1 MNTYDKL
8 TINRLIQNL
17 KITDTRIDIPV
28 EDFTVSFAFWGIYQV
43 DRLVMS
49 VSKTSGAV
57 LCQKIY
63 IQDTK
68 FMDIA
73 SDLDALL
80 SEHNVHIRP
89 TDLVGEILSC
99 SNELNK
105 DTQMK
110 VADLIKLV
118 NESNTPVTLNLAKHN
133 FTFGTEDGELKYDV
147 VDPDGETRQYY
158 CKPDITLTHFSSIL
172 SDNTKRPAVD
182 EDYSTCANVVSVFR
196 VLDKLV
202 SLGPNFEVDSEFQ
215 NLVTHLKRLDEP
227 FTLSYG
233 DELVTTFKYNDN
245 TLHIQ
250 SRIPNQFART
260 HHIGMD
266 GTLDMIIDAICDQ
279 YKEVPIPELL
289 PNQLLIK
296 EIIEELSDAY

>member
-49 VSKTSGAV
+49 VSKTSGVV

-68 FMDIA
+68 LMDIA

-80 SEHNVHIRP
+80 SEHNVQIRP

-133 FTFGTEDGELKYDV
+133 FTFGTEDGELKYTV
-147 VDPDGETRQYY
+147 TDPDGKVVEYTCDQDINIQTLSSVLAEATRRPSVDSNYSTIANIVSVHRVLVKLIELGPDFQMDLNYVSLVKHLKGLGGAFTMQYDGDVTTTLEYNDETIHIKTRVPNHY
-158 CKPDITLTHFSSIL
+158 CKTAHLGRDATLTSIIDTIHNQQQNVPVSSIL
-172 SDNTKRPAVD
+172 
-182 EDYSTCANVVSVFR
+182 
-196 VLDKLV
+196 
-202 SLGPNFEVDSEFQ
+202 PNHMAIAD
-215 NLVTHLKRLDEP
+215 
-227 FTLSYG
+227 
-233 DELVTTFKYNDN
+233 
-245 TLHIQ
+245 
-250 SRIPNQFART
+250 
-260 HHIGMD
+260 
-266 GTLDMIIDAICDQ
+266 IIDYIASQD
-279 YKEVPIPELL
+279 
-289 PNQLLIK
+289 
-296 EIIEELSDAY
+296 

>member
-28 EDFTVSFAFWGIYQV
+28 EDFTVSFAFLGIYQV

-49 VSKTSGAV
+49 VSKTSGVV
-57 LCQKIY
+57 LYQKIY

-80 SEHNVHIRP
+80 SEHNVQIRP

-133 FTFGTEDGELKYDV
+133 FTFGAEDGELKYTV
-147 VDPDGETRQYY
+147 TDPDGKVVEYTCDQDINIQTLSSVLAEATRRPSVDSNYSTIANIVSVHRVLVKLIELGPDFQMDLNYVSLVKHLKGLGGAFTMQYDGDVTTTLEYNDETIHIKTRVPNYY
-158 CKPDITLTHFSSIL
+158 CKTAHLGRDATLTSIIDTIHNQQQNVPVSSIL
-172 SDNTKRPAVD
+172 
-182 EDYSTCANVVSVFR
+182 
-196 VLDKLV
+196 
-202 SLGPNFEVDSEFQ
+202 PNHMAIAD
-215 NLVTHLKRLDEP
+215 
-227 FTLSYG
+227 
-233 DELVTTFKYNDN
+233 
-245 TLHIQ
+245 
-250 SRIPNQFART
+250 
-260 HHIGMD
+260 
-266 GTLDMIIDAICDQ
+266 IIDYLASQD
-279 YKEVPIPELL
+279 
-289 PNQLLIK
+289 
-296 EIIEELSDAY
+296 

>member
-49 VSKTSGAV
+49 VSKTSGVV

-68 FMDIA
+68 LMDIA

-80 SEHNVHIRP
+80 SEHNVQIRP

-133 FTFGTEDGELKYDV
+133 FTFGAEDGELKYTV
-147 VDPDGETRQYY
+147 TDPDGKVVEYTCDQDINIQTLSSVLAEATRRPSVDSNYSTIANIVSVHRVLVKLIELGPDFQMDLNYVSLVKHLKGLGGAFTMQYDGDVTTTLEYSDETIHIKTRVPNHY
-158 CKPDITLTHFSSIL
+158 CKTAHLGRDATLTSIIDTIHNQQQNVPVSSIL
-172 SDNTKRPAVD
+172 
-182 EDYSTCANVVSVFR
+182 
-196 VLDKLV
+196 
-202 SLGPNFEVDSEFQ
+202 PNHMAIAD
-215 NLVTHLKRLDEP
+215 
-227 FTLSYG
+227 
-233 DELVTTFKYNDN
+233 
-245 TLHIQ
+245 
-250 SRIPNQFART
+250 
-260 HHIGMD
+260 
-266 GTLDMIIDAICDQ
+266 IIDYLASQD
-279 YKEVPIPELL
+279 
-289 PNQLLIK
+289 
-296 EIIEELSDAY
+296 

>member
-28 EDFTVSFAFWGIYQV
+28 EDFTVSFAFLGIYQV

-49 VSKTSGAV
+49 VSKTSGVV
-57 LCQKIY
+57 LYQKIY

-80 SEHNVHIRP
+80 SEHNVQIRP

-133 FTFGTEDGELKYDV
+133 FTFGAEDGELKYTV
-147 VDPDGETRQYY
+147 TDPDGKVVEYTCDQDINIQTLSSVLAEATRRPSVDSNYSTIANIVSVHRVLVKLIELGPDFQMDLNYVSLVKHLKGLGGAFTMQYDGDVTTTLEYNDETIHIKTRVPNHY
-158 CKPDITLTHFSSIL
+158 CKTAHLGRDATLTSIIDTIHNQQQNVPVSSIL
-172 SDNTKRPAVD
+172 
-182 EDYSTCANVVSVFR
+182 
-196 VLDKLV
+196 
-202 SLGPNFEVDSEFQ
+202 PNHMAIAD
-215 NLVTHLKRLDEP
+215 
-227 FTLSYG
+227 
-233 DELVTTFKYNDN
+233 
-245 TLHIQ
+245 
-250 SRIPNQFART
+250 
-260 HHIGMD
+260 
-266 GTLDMIIDAICDQ
+266 IIDYLASQD
-279 YKEVPIPELL
+279 
-289 PNQLLIK
+289 
-296 EIIEELSDAY
+296 

>member
-28 EDFTVSFAFWGIYQV
+28 EDFTVSFAFLGIYQV

-49 VSKTSGAV
+49 VSKTSGVV

-80 SEHNVHIRP
+80 SEHNVQIRP

-133 FTFGTEDGELKYDV
+133 FTFGAEDGELKYTV
-147 VDPDGETRQYY
+147 TDPDGKVVEYTCDQDINIQTLSSVLAEATRRPSVDSNYSTIANIVSVHRVLVKLIELGPDFQMDLNYVSLVKHLKGLGGAFTMQYDGDVTTTLEYNDETIHIKTRVPNHY
-158 CKPDITLTHFSSIL
+158 CKTAHLGRDATLTSIIDTIHNQQQNVPVSSIL
-172 SDNTKRPAVD
+172 
-182 EDYSTCANVVSVFR
+182 
-196 VLDKLV
+196 
-202 SLGPNFEVDSEFQ
+202 PNHMAIAD
-215 NLVTHLKRLDEP
+215 
-227 FTLSYG
+227 
-233 DELVTTFKYNDN
+233 
-245 TLHIQ
+245 
-250 SRIPNQFART
+250 
-260 HHIGMD
+260 
-266 GTLDMIIDAICDQ
+266 IIDYLASQD
-279 YKEVPIPELL
+279 
-289 PNQLLIK
+289 
-296 EIIEELSDAY
+296 